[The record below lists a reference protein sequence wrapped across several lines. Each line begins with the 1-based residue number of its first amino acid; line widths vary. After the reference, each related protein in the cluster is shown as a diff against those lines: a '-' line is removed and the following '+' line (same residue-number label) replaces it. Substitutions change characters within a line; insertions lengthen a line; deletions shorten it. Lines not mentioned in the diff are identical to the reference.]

1 MSKLYKKYLDLK
13 IKDNQKVYLLKC
25 GIFFI
30 FIDVD
35 ARIMSQVLGLKLGK
49 LNTVIVKCGFPVNSL
64 DKYMSILNTTNY
76 DIEIVDIQSD
86 IILNY
91 ESYNDLTTVKK
102 LMNEIAI
109 TKIESLSISQAYD
122 FLYKI
127 QDTVIDFLDKQIL

>member
-13 IKDNQKVYLLKC
+13 IKDNQKVYLFKC

-91 ESYNDLTTVKK
+91 ESYNDLTTVK
-102 LMNEIAI
+102 
-109 TKIESLSISQAYD
+109 
-122 FLYKI
+122 
-127 QDTVIDFLDKQIL
+127 